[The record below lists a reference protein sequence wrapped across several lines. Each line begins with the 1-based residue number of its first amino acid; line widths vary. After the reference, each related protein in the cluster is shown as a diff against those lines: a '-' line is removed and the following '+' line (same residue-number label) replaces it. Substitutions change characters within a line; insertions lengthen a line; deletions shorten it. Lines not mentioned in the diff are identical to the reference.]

1 MNAKYYFSYASK
13 SIFEMFMH
21 IIQIFGPGCAKCNR
35 LEEYARKAILNL
47 GPDFTIEKISDYKL
61 MAEMG
66 IILTPALALDG
77 KVLSSGTLLNP
88 IQIEKLIS
96 SELKL
101 TPN

>member
-1 MNAKYYFSYASK
+1 
-13 SIFEMFMH
+13 MH

-47 GPDFTIEKISDYKL
+47 GPDFIIEKKSDFKQ

-77 KVLSSGTLLNP
+77 KVLSSGSLLNP
-88 IQIEKLIS
+88 IQIEKLIRA
-96 SELKL
+96 ELDL
-101 TPN
+101 RDN